1 MCYYW
6 RVWKSTYSM
15 RGAGSRARRQGMTT
29 SRRCIATRID
39 GEACRAWAVRESE
52 PPLCSVHGGGGEAS
66 RGVDSGAAGALASDS
81 ARDEA
86 AGQDRQDGD
95 LEEVATLVNL
105 ALDEGLED
113 EVAAS
118 RIAVQ
123 RVMEELREELSPA
136 EFARLAGLVFRGSD
150 TIARLLRAQRE
161 LTGDSVEGIAGAISE
176 ALDAIGEE
184 WGVEL

>member
-1 MCYYW
+1 MI
-6 RVWKSTYSM
+6 
-15 RGAGSRARRQGMTT
+15 T
-29 SRRCIATRID
+29 SRRCTASRID
-39 GEACRAWAVRESE
+39 GESCRAWAVRGSE
-52 PPLCSVHGGGGEAS
+52 PPLCNVHGGAGEAS
-66 RGVDSGAAGALASDS
+66 DKVESEASDALVSTS
-81 ARDEA
+81 AKNDA
-86 AGQDRQDGD
+86 ARRERKGAD
-95 LEEVATLVNL
+95 LEEVATLVSL
-105 ALDEGLED
+105 ALDDGLED

-161 LTGDSVEGIAGAISE
+161 LSGDSAEGIAGAIAE
-176 ALDAIGEE
+176 ALDALGDE